1 MADSALIVYEAA
13 TRAGMSIT
21 PDVLVAAIR
30 TAATECMDSTGQISL
45 SKLYELTCELETIK
59 L

>member
-1 MADSALIVYEAA
+1 MADSALRVYEAS
-13 TRAGMSIT
+13 TQAGMSIS

-30 TAATECMDSTGQISL
+30 TAAIECMNSSGQISL
-45 SKLYELTCELETIK
+45 LKLYELTCELESIK